1 MYFSATIFSMVGFKS
16 PTLTSLSIA
25 LTNFGFTLL
34 AFYLIDIIGRRR
46 ILLQSIPI
54 MIVGLLLSAFAFHF
68 IHLEPSAV
76 SDSGSSYIPPV
87 PYRVFP
93 ILVLAAMITY
103 VAGYA
108 IGMGNVPWQ
117 QSELFPLSVRGIGS
131 GLSTATN
138 WGSNFIIGIT
148 FLPLMDGIGASL
160 TFVGYAIICAI
171 GLFLVWLIY
180 PETRGLSL
188 EDVGGLL
195 AHGYGVHESLKSFDD
210 ENEENRTA

>member
-1 MYFSATIFSMVGFKS
+1 MVGFKS

-34 AFYLIDIIGRRR
+34 AFYLIDVIGRRR

-54 MIVGLLLSAFAFHF
+54 MIVGLILSAFAFHF
-68 IHLEPSAV
+68 IHLSPSE
-76 SDSGSSYIPPV
+76 SSGPSYQPPV
-87 PYRVFP
+87 PYKFWP
-93 ILVLAAMITY
+93 ILVLVAMITY

-108 IGMGNVPWQ
+108 IGLGNVPWQ

-160 TFVGYAIICAI
+160 TFMGYASVCSI
-171 GLFLVWLIY
+171 GLFLIWLIY

-195 AHGYGVHESLKSFDD
+195 AHGYGVRESLKKFDD
-210 ENEENRTA
+210 ENDESRVR